1 MRQDRMGGYDLPV
14 REEWSTGGMSL
25 HGRVGG
31 ALVLVMGFVGAGQGV
46 LAGFTSSVAPLA
58 SAFAGMTLRGSVR

>member
-1 MRQDRMGGYDLPV
+1 MGGYDLPV

-31 ALVLVMGFVGAGQGV
+31 ALVLVTGFVGAGQGV